1 MSSTVNGWPVPLPPG
16 KNTFDVSIRGKKNAV
31 KAGVAAASFPATK
44 HAALKWANQEL
55 NKFMSSAS
63 QTPTASGK
71 IPTVVFENPPV
82 WRKRYVRGPSGTVVL
97 FDCFYRLYLHV
108 KVSA

>member
-1 MSSTVNGWPVPLPPG
+1 MSWSGWPDPLPKG
-16 KNTFDVSIRGKKNAV
+16 KATYDVSIRGKRNAV
-31 KAGVAAASFPATK
+31 KAGVAAASLASTK
-44 HAALKWANQEL
+44 KAALKWADREL
-55 NKFMSSAS
+55 NKFMTIAP
-63 QTPTASGK
+63 QTATVSGK

-82 WRKRYVRGPSGTVVL
+82 FRKRYVRGPSGSGVL